1 MIFVTAYPGT
11 YAVECAA
18 SARPPLAELAA
29 CLDALAPREVGV
41 YLLPFHPSDGDGGF
55 APGDWYAVDR
65 AYGTSAH
72 VRRLAATRRLVLDG
86 VYNHV
91 GVSHPLAR
99 AFFAEPRRHA
109 HLVHAYRRDTPRFE
123 LPSPRGGS
131 AVRGHVLDGEV
142 WQVWQTFGPAAVDIR
157 LDDPSV
163 RAEVVSH
170 LEHLAATGSWGVR
183 LDAAAYYAKPSR
195 AGEAQLHH
203 RDARRLVRELA
214 SLARGHGLEVLV
226 QLDCDDAGMRYFPDA
241 ADDVTMVDYG
251 YSPQL
256 ALALLSSDARRLAA
270 HLAHTTRLGVRVA
283 RAPRTHDGIM
293 LRSRLLDPEARSA
306 LVDVAARFGIP
317 VRKVEGEPYE
327 LNCALPDLLHRGT
340 TPEGRWRR
348 IEIAVAV
355 SAFVSEWC
363 FLYLPMLLDFVPD
376 VDAEADGDPRSSNRQ
391 PMPARVWREL
401 AASERGES
409 LRRLLAGLVRVHA
422 RSRGRVDA
430 RVAAPEA
437 FGGRVLT
444 VDRRFERVLLVAN
457 LDLGRPVDV
466 GGLVRGKLSSAW
478 RASPTTLGP
487 LGFGFWEY

>member
-11 YAVECAA
+11 FVLESTE

-29 CLDALAPREVGV
+29 CLDALVPREVGL
-41 YLLPFHPSDGDGGF
+41 YLLPFNPSDGDGGF

-65 AYGTSAH
+65 AYGTAADI
-72 VRRLAATRRLVLDG
+72 RRLATTRRLVVDG

-99 AFFAEPRRHA
+99 AFFAAPSRHA
-109 HLVHAYRRDTPRFE
+109 HVVHAYRRDTPRFE

-131 AVRGHVLDGEV
+131 VIRSHVLDGEI

-170 LEHLAATGSWGVR
+170 LEHLAATGIWGVR

-241 ADDVTMVDYG
+241 GDDVTMVDYG
-251 YSPQL
+251 YSAQL
-256 ALALLSSDARRLAA
+256 ALALLSSDARSLAA
-270 HLAHTTRLGVRVA
+270 HLAHTTRLAVRVA

-293 LRSRLLDPEARSA
+293 LRSGLLDPEARSA
-306 LVDVAARFGIP
+306 LVDLAGRFGIRARN
-317 VRKVEGEPYE
+317 VGGEPYE

-363 FLYLPMLLDFVPD
+363 FLYLPMLLDFVPETN
-376 VDAEADGDPRSSNRQ
+376 VEADGDPRSVNRQ
-391 PMPARVWREL
+391 SMPARVWREL
-401 AASERGES
+401 ATSKKGES
-409 LRRLLAGLVRVHA
+409 LRRLLAYLVRVCA
-422 RSRGRVDA
+422 SSRDRDDLH
-430 RVAAPEA
+430 VAAPEGY
-437 FGGRVLT
+437 GGRVLT
-444 VDRRFERVLLVAN
+444 VDRRAERVMLVAN
-457 LDLGRPVDV
+457 LDLERAVDV
-466 GGLVRGKLSSAW
+466 GGLARGKLSNAW
-478 RASPTTLGP
+478 RASATSLGP